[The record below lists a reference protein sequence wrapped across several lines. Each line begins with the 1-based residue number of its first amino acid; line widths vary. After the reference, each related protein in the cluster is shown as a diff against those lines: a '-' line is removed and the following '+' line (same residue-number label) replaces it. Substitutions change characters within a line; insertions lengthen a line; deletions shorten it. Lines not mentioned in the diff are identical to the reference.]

1 MSRVTI
7 ALATALLGASLVA
20 CARHPHLSEDFG
32 ESHRANA
39 SAMIANPNAG
49 TQPTPEGL
57 DPKTSEHVLDNY
69 AEGQK
74 AQEHPRPR
82 QRRGTGIL
90 VGEIAN

>member
-1 MSRVTI
+1 MNRVTI
-7 ALATALLGASLVA
+7 CLAAAALGLSLSA
-20 CARHPHLSEDFG
+20 CTRHPHLAEDFG

-57 DPKTSEHVLDNY
+57 DPQTGEYVLENY

-74 AQEHPRPR
+74 AQEHPRPK
-82 QRRGTGIL
+82 QRRGAGIL
-90 VGEIAN
+90 VGEISD